1 MEHQKVRASGKV
13 RMWLLK
19 AAPFLTVFGNNFP
32 FSETAECTRWNL
44 SGSCKHGVTCR
55 FLHNAAS
62 VNVSTPAGPVAVS
75 ESAVAHAPPASE
87 HGSGRDRSPDAASGV
102 RRKSR
107 SRSKNGK
114 KAEAGAAVAHAA
126 DASSEKLQ
134 WLFKC
139 FVCLLVSSNA
149 FLFCSAR
156 VCCFL
161 PFSCCIGP
169 RRRKALLRHCLS
181 YDEKY
186 SRSSEL
192 SRTAY

>member
-1 MEHQKVRASGKV
+1 MEHQKVCVSGKV

-19 AAPFLTVFGNNFP
+19 AAPFLPVFGNNFP
-32 FSETAECTRWNL
+32 FSETAECTDWNL
-44 SGSCKHGVTCR
+44 SASCKHGVKCR

-62 VNVSTPAGPVAVS
+62 MNVSTPAGPVAVS

-87 HGSGRDRSPDAASGV
+87 HGSGRDKSPDAAS
-102 RRKSR
+102 
-107 SRSKNGK
+107 SKNDK

-126 DASSEKLQ
+126 DASREKLQ

-139 FVCLLVSSNA
+139 SVFLPVSSNA
-149 FLFCSAR
+149 FPLFRAR
-156 VCCFL
+156 VRCFL

-186 SRSSEL
+186 SSSSEL